1 MAERASIFSTVQ
13 IAVEVTPG
21 TDPNAGY
28 KQLSALQIE
37 PSVKVE
43 LETYRASGQ
52 KFPTVAA
59 LNKEWTEAKL
69 GGPITYTEIIY
80 LLSSLISYALPA
92 SGASGKTWTF
102 EPGLTAASTVKTFSV
117 EQGDATRAHEFT
129 YGVVKDLTLKFGRDG
144 CDLDGTMIGRALADG
159 ITKTA
164 GATAIA
170 PQVVM
175 PTQVSVKLADT
186 AAGLAGASALTRVI
200 STQWSMVDRFGPV
213 WALDGQ
219 TYPAAS
225 VETEPKVEVKLKL
238 QADAAGMAL
247 LTNMRA
253 GTTKFMRIKATG
265 AQIAGAEYYDLQID
279 TALKVKDVSP
289 FEDSDGV
296 FAIEWTMNGFYDATW
311 TKTTE
316 IAVVNTLATL

>member
-13 IAVEVTPG
+13 IAVEGTPG

-28 KQLSALQIE
+28 KQLSALTLE
-37 PSVKVE
+37 PGVKVE
-43 LETYRASGQ
+43 IEKYRASGQ

-80 LLSSLISYALPA
+80 LLSSLVSYAAPT
-92 SGASGKTWTF
+92 GTPGKVWVF

-129 YGVVKDLTLKFGRDG
+129 YGVVRELTLKFGRDG

-164 GATAIA
+164 GATVIA

-186 AAGLAGASALTRVI
+186 WAGLGAAPVLTRVI
-200 STQWSMVDRFGPV
+200 STQWSMADRFGPV
-213 WALDGQ
+213 WALDGT
-219 TYPAAS
+219 TYPAAT

-247 LTNMRA
+247 LANMRA
-253 GTTKFMRIKATG
+253 GTTKYMRTEATG
-265 AQIAGAEYYDLQID
+265 ALISGADYHKLTID
-279 TALKVKDVSP
+279 TACKVMDVSP

-296 FAIEWTMNGFYDATW
+296 FAIEWTMNGFYDATA

-316 IAVVNTLATL
+316 ITVINSLTAL

>member
-13 IAVEVTPG
+13 IAVESTPG
-21 TDPNAGY
+21 TDPNASY
-28 KQLSALQIE
+28 KQLSALTLE
-37 PSVKVE
+37 PGVKVE

-69 GGPITYTEIIY
+69 GGPLTYTEIIY
-80 LLSSLISYALPA
+80 LLSSLISYAAP
-92 SGASGKTWTF
+92 SGAGTAKTWTF

-144 CDLDGTMIGRALADG
+144 CDLDGTMIGRALSDG

-164 GATAIA
+164 GATLIA

-175 PTQVSVKLADT
+175 PTQVTVKLADT
-186 AAGLAGASALTRVI
+186 WAGLGAASVLTRVI
-200 STQWSMVDRFGPV
+200 STQWSLVDRFGPV

-238 QADAAGMAL
+238 QADATGMGL

-265 AQIAGAEYYDLQID
+265 ALISGSDYYDLQID
-279 TALKVKDVSP
+279 TACKVVDVSP

-296 FAIEWTMNGFYDATW
+296 FAIEWTFNGFYDATA
-311 TKTTE
+311 TKTSE
-316 IAVVNTLATL
+316 VVVVNTLATL